1 MNLVTVNHVVQQSIC
16 YYHFKRI
23 LMRILRQFLTG
34 WTVCGVHEI
43 CDGRSQYHRNNVCY
57 TFCSGSLCFL
67 QNYLQQ
73 VSYNMLLLGMV
84 QKLKLS
90 IVLSVSKSRK
100 SYVYECLNY
109 TYSYVFEYILL
120 TVMSILMLNVTHF
133 SELRPGDRL
142 RFELC

>member
-1 MNLVTVNHVVQQSIC
+1 
-16 YYHFKRI
+16 
-23 LMRILRQFLTG
+23 MRILRQFLSG
-34 WTVCGVHEI
+34 WSVCGVHEI
-43 CDGRSQYHRNNVCY
+43 CDGRSQYNRYNVCY
-57 TFCSGSLCFL
+57 TLCSGSLCFL

-90 IVLSVSKSRK
+90 IVLSVSKIRK
-100 SYVYECLNY
+100 SFVYECLNY